1 MIQILEQDNYR
12 VALGLARER
21 FAGLDPAIQ
30 ASRCGCTVEEKGAGP
45 VIALPYLDLVLEV
58 GHPAGSI
65 SVRGSSEPL
74 SEWEQI
80 LALHYL
86 GSEGPVPPEGEPIA
100 YSQVPGGAFYDSAFQ
115 GRVRNHFLSFF
126 AANPDLLVPAA
137 GKLGGEKH
145 EGTGDVSVRV
155 PAFPRVSL
163 YFSLWKADE
172 EFPADMKLLLSS
184 SIASYLSVE
193 DIAVLGG
200 LAAGK
205 LIRYGKA
212 AHESRPRD

>member
-12 VALGLARER
+12 VALDLARET
-21 FAGLDPAIQ
+21 FAGLDPEAQ
-30 ASRCGCTVEEKGAGP
+30 ASRCGCAVEETPGGP

-58 GHPAGSI
+58 KHPAGSVA
-65 SVRGSSEPL
+65 VRGISDPL

-86 GSEGPVPPEGEPIA
+86 GSGGPVPPEDEPIA
-100 YSQVPGGAFYDSAFQ
+100 YSQIPGGAFYDSAFQ
-115 GRVRNHFLSFF
+115 ARVRNHFLSFF

-137 GKLGGEKH
+137 RRLGGDRH
-145 EGTGDVSVRV
+145 EGTADVCVRI
-155 PAFPRVSL
+155 PAFPRVGL

-184 SIASYLSVE
+184 AIASYLSVE

-205 LIRYGKA
+205 LIRCGR
-212 AHESRPRD
+212 ESAI